1 MEVGG
6 RHRPTDLANES
17 DERRGGV
24 CSIDWMTHSKMSD
37 LSETVALDRNDYWK
51 TVKT

>member
-1 MEVGG
+1 
-6 RHRPTDLANES
+6 
-17 DERRGGV
+17 
-24 CSIDWMTHSKMSD
+24 MTHSKMSD